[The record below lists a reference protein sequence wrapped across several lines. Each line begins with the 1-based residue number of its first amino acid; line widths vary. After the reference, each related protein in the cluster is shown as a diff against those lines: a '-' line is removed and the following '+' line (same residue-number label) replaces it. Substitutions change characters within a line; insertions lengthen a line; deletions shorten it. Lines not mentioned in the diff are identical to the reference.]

1 MDIYE
6 YDRKLNLIDK
16 EINKLKKQMGGS
28 SDANLLK
35 KENVRN
41 IINYLENITI
51 SNLSETQQKQLGDE
65 ISKLNQFIENL

>member
-16 EINKLKKQMGGS
+16 EINKLNKQMGGS
-28 SDANLLK
+28 SDTNLLK
-35 KENVRN
+35 QENVRK

-51 SNLSETQQKQLGDE
+51 SNLSETQQKQLQDE
-65 ISKLNQFIENL
+65 ISKLKQFIENL

>member
-28 SDANLLK
+28 SDTNLLK
-35 KENVRN
+35 QENVRK

-51 SNLSETQQKQLGDE
+51 SNLSETQQKQLQDE
-65 ISKLNQFIENL
+65 ISKLKQFIENL